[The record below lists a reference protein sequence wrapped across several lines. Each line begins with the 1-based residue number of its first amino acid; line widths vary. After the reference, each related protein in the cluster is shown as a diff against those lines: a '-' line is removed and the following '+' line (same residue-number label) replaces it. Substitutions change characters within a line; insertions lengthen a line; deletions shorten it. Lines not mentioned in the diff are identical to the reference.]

1 VAGLLGFVRVQIYKK
16 REVKVMRRNV
26 NKILIGMFVVFMVSI
41 PMSVVF
47 AENALIFQS
56 YSNPNEQVAQ
66 FIQQVLTP
74 EFEKLHPD
82 IEVKYVY
89 IPFAEYMSTILQQA
103 ISNTLPDL
111 VYLDNPWVPQ
121 LIDAGVFQNIRDY
134 VMKDL
139 GNDFW
144 MDFFPGHRM
153 VTSKDEGIY
162 ALQVHTNNLAIFY
175 RESFLQKAGIEK
187 PPKTWEEFL
196 DTCKKIKEN
205 LDTYGIIFY
214 AGADE
219 AGTWQFEPF
228 LWSNGGSLLELDQ
241 KEAVEALDF
250 VTKLVKEGYAPRD
263 VINLNDQGDESIWFM
278 NGQVAMMVNG
288 NWEYGWH
295 LTPDVLEKL
304 GDVKVAPFPVPDG
317 NMSSAVLPFG
327 GECVGITS
335 VDNEKIGYAW
345 ELINIWFKDKLN
357 EYYEKWT
364 GHIPSLA
371 SYSTKMASVRPEFEV
386 FIKQAE
392 YALPRPP
399 MGGMEKYPDVS
410 NELALAL
417 QRSITGAQ
425 SPEEAFGG
433 AAKNIKSLF
442 TPEEYEEN
450 KAFARQVLTETL
462 ERTKQ
467 K

>member
-1 VAGLLGFVRVQIYKK
+1 MQGQKAVWFLVILLLVT
-16 REVKVMRRNV
+16 
-26 NKILIGMFVVFMVSI
+26 LPSL
-41 PMSVVF
+41 VF
-47 AENALIFQS
+47 AETTLVFQG

-66 FIQQVLTP
+66 FIQNVLIP
-74 EFEKLHPD
+74 EFKKVHPD
-82 IEVKYVY
+82 IDVKYVY

-103 ISNTLPDL
+103 VSNTLPDL

-121 LIDAGVFQNIRDY
+121 LIDANVLQNIRDY

-175 RESFLQKAGIEK
+175 REGFLQKVGVEK
-187 PPKTWEEFL
+187 PPKTWEELL
-196 DTCKKIKEN
+196 DVSRKIKEN
-205 LDTYGIIFY
+205 LNLYGLIFY

-241 KEAVEALDF
+241 KEAIEALAF
-250 VTKLVKEGYAPRD
+250 VAGLVKEGYAPRD
-263 VINLNDQGDESIWFM
+263 VINLKDQGDETIWFM

-288 NWEYGWH
+288 NWEFGWH
-295 LTPDVLEKL
+295 LLPDVLEKL
-304 GDVKVAPFPVPDG
+304 GDVRVAPFPVPDAA
-317 NMSSAVLPFG
+317 MRSAVLPFG
-327 GECVGITS
+327 GECVGITTT
-335 VDNEKIGYAW
+335 DAEKSKYAW
-345 ELINIWFKDKLN
+345 ELIRIWFGEKLE

-364 GHIPSLA
+364 GHIPTLA
-371 SYSTKMASVRPEFEV
+371 SYSAKIASIRPEFKV
-386 FIKQAE
+386 FIDQAA

-417 QRSITGAQ
+417 QKALTGAQ
-425 SPEEAFGG
+425 TPEEAFGQ
-433 AAKNIKSLF
+433 AAKNIRNLF
-442 TPEEYEEN
+442 APEQYEKHKE
-450 KAFARQVLTETL
+450 FARNVLTEVL
-462 ERTKQ
+462 ARTKQ
-467 K
+467 Q

>member
-1 VAGLLGFVRVQIYKK
+1 MSRKGLVWVLVVLPL
-16 REVKVMRRNV
+16 VMAS
-26 NKILIGMFVVFMVSI
+26 LA
-41 PMSVVF
+41 F
-47 AENALIFQS
+47 AETTLIFQG

-66 FIQQVLTP
+66 FIQKVLIP
-74 EFEKLHPD
+74 ELKKAHPD
-82 IEVKYVY
+82 VEVKYVY

-103 ISNTLPDL
+103 VSNTLPDL

-144 MDFFPGHRM
+144 MDFFSGHRLL
-153 VTSKDEGIY
+153 TSKDEGIY

-205 LDTYGIIFY
+205 LNTYGIIFY

-241 KEAVEALDF
+241 PEAVEALNF

-263 VINLNDQGDESIWFM
+263 VINLKDQGDESIWFM

-288 NWEYGWH
+288 NWEFGWH

-304 GDVKVAPFPVPDG
+304 GDVKVAPFPVPEE
-317 NMSSAVLPFG
+317 NMRSAVLPFG
-327 GECVGITS
+327 GECVGITTTDS
-335 VDNEKIGYAW
+335 EKAQYAW
-345 ELINIWFKDKLN
+345 ELIRIWFKERLE

-364 GHIPSLA
+364 GHIPTLA
-371 SYSTKMASVRPEFEV
+371 SYSAKIADVRPEFKV
-386 FIKQAE
+386 FIAQAE

-417 QRSITGAQ
+417 QRSLTEAQ
-425 SPEEAFGG
+425 TPEEAFQE
-433 AAKNIKSLF
+433 AAKNIRNLF

-450 KAFARQVLTETL
+450 KAFVRQVLTELLTKA
-462 ERTKQ
+462 KQ